1 MARDA
6 RARPRPVAVSAPPR
20 QAVRTYLQMHSPSDL
35 QAADAP
41 SPTVTVERLENC
53 PQAVWRRLYTE
64 VGREYHWVDRL
75 AWTDEEISAYL
86 ADPALELWVL
96 RAGGEVAG
104 YFELRTHPD
113 GAVEDAYFGLLPAFV
128 GLGFGKFLLA
138 RAVERAWGSG
148 ASRVWLHTSS
158 LDHSSALPNYL
169 ARGFSIWKQETYDVA

>member
-1 MARDA
+1 MA
-6 RARPRPVAVSAPPR
+6 
-20 QAVRTYLQMHSPSDL
+20 QAVRTYLEMTEPSALDGAPAPAPGVL
-35 QAADAP
+35 VERVEQAAP
-41 SPTVTVERLENC
+41 SL
-53 PQAVWRRLYTE
+53 WRFLYTE
-64 VGREYHWVDRL
+64 VGREYRWVDRL

-113 GAVEDAYFGLLPAFV
+113 GAVEVAYFGLLPAFV
-128 GLGFGKFLLA
+128 GRGFGKFLLT
-138 RAVERAWGSG
+138 RAVERAWASG